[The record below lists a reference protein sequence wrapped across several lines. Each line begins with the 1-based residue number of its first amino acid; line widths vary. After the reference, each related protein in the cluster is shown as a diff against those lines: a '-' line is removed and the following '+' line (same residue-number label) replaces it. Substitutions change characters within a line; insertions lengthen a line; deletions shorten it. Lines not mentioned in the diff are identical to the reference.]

1 MKKIEVVAA
10 IIFDQDKILIA
21 QRKTGEFAGMWEFP
35 GGKIE
40 SGETHSMA
48 LQREIK
54 EEMEVSISVDN
65 FFMTV
70 DYDYTLFHLTMH
82 CYLCSLKNKNV
93 VLNDH
98 KQIKWVTIDKIN
110 NYDWLLAD
118 IEVVDKLKIS
128 YSMI

>member
-1 MKKIEVVAA
+1 MKKVEVVAA
-10 IIFDQDKILIA
+10 IIVDQDKVLIA

-40 SGETHSMA
+40 PGETHSIA

-70 DYDYTLFHLTMH
+70 DYDYASFHLTMH
-82 CYLCSLKNKNV
+82 CYICALINREIL
-93 VLNDH
+93 LNDH
-98 KQIKWVTIDKIN
+98 
-110 NYDWLLAD
+110 
-118 IEVVDKLKIS
+118 LKIEWVS
-128 YSMI
+128 LDQLKNFKWLSADLIVVENLINFQLN

>member
-1 MKKIEVVAA
+1 
-10 IIFDQDKILIA
+10 
-21 QRKTGEFAGMWEFP
+21 MWEFP

-70 DYDYTLFHLTMH
+70 DYDYTSFHLTMH
-82 CYLCSLKNKNV
+82 CYVCSVKNKSV

-98 KQIKWVTIDKIN
+98 KQIEWVTIDKI
-110 NYDWLLAD
+110 YDYNWLPAD
-118 IEVVDKLKIS
+118 IEVVDTLVKKLAKIQ
-128 YSMI
+128 